1 MATVKKGLY
10 GKCFQTEVSYVKI
23 YNSEVY
29 NRCIDARK
37 QLRNLLEQQLE
48 TNQAYGIYIQAKKE
62 NIGEWSSNKIIQQ
75 HIIAIVEEGEK
86 FDKMINKLFQA
97 YFTEWDQIKTSI
109 QKLIRY
115 LGELTEQT
123 IKSSRPADQILID
136 LEKHKKDISSI
147 QDDINV
153 FMEKYKKH
161 IDTLCRNY
169 ATPTNEKY
177 KYMKKADKEI
187 FTARSNDNW
196 WRLKYGNEVLVSP
209 QNDNRWLL
217 DALTSNVVDKLK
229 ANKK

>member
-23 YNSEVY
+23 YNDEVY
-29 NRCIDARK
+29 RKCIDARK
-37 QLRNLLEQQLE
+37 HLKDILEQQLE

-62 NIGEWSSNKIIQQ
+62 NIDEWSSNKIIQQ
-75 HIIAIVEEGEK
+75 HITAIIEEGEK

-97 YFTEWDQIKTSI
+97 YFTEWNEIKASI
-109 QKLIRY
+109 QKLIRD

-123 IKSSRPADQILID
+123 IKSSRPADEILID

-147 QDDINV
+147 IDTINK

-161 IDTLCRNY
+161 IATLCSNY
-169 ATPTNEKY
+169 APQINEKY
-177 KYMKKADKEI
+177 TYMKKADKEI
-187 FTARSNDNW
+187 FSAKSNDSW
-196 WRLKYGNEVLVSP
+196 WRLKYGDKVLVSS

-217 DALTSNVVDKLK
+217 DALTGNVVDKLK